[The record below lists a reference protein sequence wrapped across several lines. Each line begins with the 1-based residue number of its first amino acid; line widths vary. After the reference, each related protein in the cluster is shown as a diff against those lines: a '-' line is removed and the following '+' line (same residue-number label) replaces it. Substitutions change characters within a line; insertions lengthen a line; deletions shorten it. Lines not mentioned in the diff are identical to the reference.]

1 MPLNVRRF
9 FASFL
14 LVLFAFIFTYSQTA
28 PPTNAPSAADVMR
41 ERVAKAKAHI
51 AVRNYNAAI
60 YELEN
65 LRRETSEPTVH
76 SVINVLL
83 MHSYLEQTD
92 YKRAQEFLNQ
102 FYKDLKA
109 NKPNAM
115 ANYYAVAGQI
125 VKGARNQIERYRGL
139 GLSVADRNLPLE
151 ALVDIE
157 KMRETL
163 EVLVGQTK
171 ELGADK
177 KHTIN
182 ALPLLEEATN
192 ARVSLAKDDY
202 DGNRWKQETADARE
216 MLVNTRSTIINAV
229 EPATPIV
236 NQNTVAA
243 NNPPANPTPSEIVPT
258 FQPVKT
264 DTAPPKVETPKVETA
279 KTETPKEEVKKEEP
293 KKAEE
298 TPKHPETAAENANE
312 QPKPRE
318 RLVVG
323 GNQQKPA
330 EPSENK
336 TANAQTET
344 AQTEAPKDNS
354 PLTIGSLLEYATRRV
369 NPVYPSIARST
380 RLTGVVKVE
389 VVVDEEGRVAS
400 VENSSGPSMLKQA
413 AVDALKKW
421 QFKPFMRDGQPVK
434 ASGFVSFNFNL

>member
-9 FASFL
+9 FASFF
-14 LVLFAFIFTYSQTA
+14 LVLFTFIFTYSQTA

-65 LRRETSEPTVH
+65 LRRETGDPTVH

-83 MHSYLEQTD
+83 MHSYIEQTD

-109 NKPNAM
+109 NQPNAM
-115 ANYYAVAGQI
+115 ANYYAIAAQI
-125 VKGARNQIERYRGL
+125 VKGARSQQDRYRGL

-151 ALVDIE
+151 ALIDIE

-163 EVLVGQTK
+163 EILVTQTK

-192 ARVSLAKDDY
+192 ARVALAKDDY
-202 DGNRWKQETADARE
+202 DANRWKQETADARE
-216 MLVNTRSTIINAV
+216 MLVNSRSTIISAV
-229 EPATPIV
+229 DPVTPIV
-236 NQNTVAA
+236 NQNTVAS
-243 NNPPANPTPSEIVPT
+243 NNPASNPTPSQIVPT
-258 FQPVKT
+258 SQSVKT
-264 DTAPPKVETPKVETA
+264 ETSPPKTETA
-279 KTETPKEEVKKEEP
+279 KVEKPEPPKEEVKKEEL

-298 TPKHPETAAENANE
+298 TPKQPEKAAEDTTAE
-312 QPKPRE
+312 QSKPRE
-318 RLVVG
+318 RLIVG

-330 EPSENK
+330 EPKENR
-336 TANAQTET
+336 TET
-344 AQTEAPKDNS
+344 PQTEAPKDNS

-369 NPVYPSIARST
+369 NPVYPPIAKNT
-380 RLTGVVKVE
+380 RQTGVVKVD
-389 VVVDEEGRVAS
+389 VVIDEEGRVAS
-400 VENSSGPSMLKQA
+400 VENTSGPSILRQA
-413 AVDALKKW
+413 AIDALRKW
-421 QFKPFMRDGQPVK
+421 QFKPFTRDGQPVK